1 MVLEQHSPG
10 RSTHCPVQYWGA
22 SEALSWNHLVR
33 RYGAGPCTRVS
44 STYLDPADTEH
55 VFTEGSMGWG
65 AAGRRGLRDAQLAA
79 LLPGSGEGKQCS
91 RYQTPPAPE
100 GKRVRV
106 QGGGQDPGTDGQAL
120 THWWGGLRPPT
131 EGSWNSIGQSC
142 GSRRSSAQAFA
153 ERQCR
158 LVAGGAHTRLLRD
171 GPAHHPECS

>member
-1 MVLEQHSPG
+1 MVQARAPGSPAPTWTQQILNTCSPREVWDG
-10 RSTHCPVQYWGA
+10 
-22 SEALSWNHLVR
+22 
-33 RYGAGPCTRVS
+33 
-44 STYLDPADTEH
+44 
-55 VFTEGSMGWG
+55 G

>member
-1 MVLEQHSPG
+1 M
-10 RSTHCPVQYWGA
+10 
-22 SEALSWNHLVR
+22 R

-55 VFTEGSMGWG
+55 VFTEGRMGWG

-120 THWWGGLRPPT
+120 TH
-131 EGSWNSIGQSC
+131 
-142 GSRRSSAQAFA
+142 
-153 ERQCR
+153 
-158 LVAGGAHTRLLRD
+158 
-171 GPAHHPECS
+171 